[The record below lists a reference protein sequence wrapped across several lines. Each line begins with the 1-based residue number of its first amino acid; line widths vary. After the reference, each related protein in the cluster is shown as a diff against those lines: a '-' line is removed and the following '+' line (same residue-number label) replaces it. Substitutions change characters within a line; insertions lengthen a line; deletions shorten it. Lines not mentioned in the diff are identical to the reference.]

1 MEGKAPNPNAT
12 GKLAAPARGD
22 DTPYLGD
29 GPFPEQFLAFA
40 LPLT

>member
-1 MEGKAPNPNAT
+1 MGRRHPTPNAT
-12 GKLAAPARGD
+12 GKLAAPARGY

-40 LPLT
+40 LPLA